1 MSYLPSKA
9 ARGLLRLLTSLAF
22 IPLAFNISGA
32 HALAQQTS
40 VGPSPPAASAA
51 PTQQREDAGAV
62 VFSVTV
68 TNNRG
73 GYVTGLDKSNFS
85 VLEDKAPQ
93 EITYFKGQDEPVSV
107 GIILDVSRSMFDPRM
122 RELMKTLFN
131 EAILRFIQQGNRS
144 NEYFL
149 IGFNERPQLMA
160 DWTNDIKEINA
171 ALAKIG
177 AVGPKGHSTAF
188 YDACYLGAEKLARS
202 RHPKRAMILIS
213 DGQDNASQY
222 TFKEL
227 RQLVRES
234 DMLVYAVGLSSA
246 PDWSTL
252 GLQGKGILDELAMSG
267 GGVSLYP
274 EKSSE
279 VRHAFNLIAAELR
292 HQYSIGFK
300 PPARH
305 PADREWHRIK
315 IKLNLAAD
323 APPELRHLSVRS
335 REGYYAN
342 ANRR

>member
-9 ARGLLRLLTSLAF
+9 APGLSRLLASLAF
-22 IPLAFNISGA
+22 ISLALSPGA
-32 HALAQQTS
+32 QGLAQQTPAAQ
-40 VGPSPPAASAA
+40 PSPSAATA

-62 VFSVTV
+62 VFHVTV

-73 GYVTGLDKSNFS
+73 GYVTGLDKTSFS
-85 VLEDKAPQ
+85 VLDDKAPQ

-107 GIILDVSRSMFDPRM
+107 GIILDVSRSMFDPGM
-122 RELMKTLFN
+122 RDLMKTLFN
-131 EAILRFIQQGNRS
+131 EAILRFIHLGNGS

-149 IGFNERPQLMA
+149 IGFNERPQLMT
-160 DWTNDIKEINA
+160 DWTSDVKEINA
-171 ALAKIG
+171 ALARIG

-188 YDACYLGAEKLARS
+188 YDACYLGGEKLARS
-202 RHPKRAMILIS
+202 KHPKRAMILIS
-213 DGQDNASQY
+213 DGQDNASHY

-227 RQLVRES
+227 RLLLRES
-234 DMLVYAVGLSSA
+234 NMLVYAIGLSNTVS
-246 PDWSTL
+246 WSSML
-252 GLQGKGILDELAMSG
+252 GHQGKSILDELASSG
-267 GGVSLYP
+267 GGLSLYP
-274 EKSSE
+274 EKSNE
-279 VRHAFNLIAAELR
+279 VREAFDLIAGELR

-300 PPARH
+300 PARH

-323 APPELRHLSVRS
+323 APPELRHLLVRS